1 MGTNLAKAYS
11 GNMDGSTHDAYSVL
25 SKYSGFGSIDNFHM
39 FIQWTPVKQLTMIQ
53 NETFFSFIDKSV
65 EKLLRA

>member
-25 SKYSGFGSIDNFHM
+25 SKYSKFGSIDNFHM
-39 FIQWTPVKQLTMIQ
+39 FIQWTPVK
-53 NETFFSFIDKSV
+53 
-65 EKLLRA
+65 